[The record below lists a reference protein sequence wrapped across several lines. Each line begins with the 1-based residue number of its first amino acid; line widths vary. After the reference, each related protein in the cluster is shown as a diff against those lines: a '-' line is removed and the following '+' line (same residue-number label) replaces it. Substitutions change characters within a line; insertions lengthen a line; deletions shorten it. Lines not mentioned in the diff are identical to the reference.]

1 MLVLCGGL
9 LVSTL
14 PDTARLL
21 SLNLVVELRA
31 GTSGRMGG
39 LVLVMTGLGLLAA
52 AWLSLCR
59 HVARAETEVDR
70 REAIGLVRHAT
81 LVWSAPL
88 LVAPPLFSRDGWS
101 YAAQGMLTALDISP
115 YDHGPRVLR
124 GPIVDAVDPRW
135 METPT
140 PYGPLPLIFG
150 DLAARITGNPW
161 LLVIGHRM
169 VAVVGL
175 LLLAWA
181 VPRLAGWTGV
191 NPALAAGVAIASPL
205 MMANG
210 VGGLHNDLLMVGLMA
225 AALVLAHERHWAWGA
240 VLAGAAAAVK
250 LPGGIV
256 CIGVVLLS
264 LPAAATLVHRARRF
278 VAAGAV
284 SLLTLFGLGVLWG
297 VGAGWVGGLAVPGT
311 VNTPL
316 SMPTVVGGIL
326 DWTVSGIGVELRRA
340 FFLDLVRQLA
350 SLASLAVMCWVAL
363 RWETGSRTAA
373 LKAVALL
380 VGATIL
386 LSPVVHLW
394 YFLWLFPFLA
404 VLKLTRLGWAALI
417 ATSVVLGL
425 VAPLDSS
432 LHGAYLAI
440 VLGCSYVALLVPI
453 LLLTRRARER
463 IQRISEAEW
472 LPVP

>member
-1 MLVLCGGL
+1 MLVLLGGL

-21 SLNLVVELRA
+21 SVNLVVELRS
-31 GTSGRMGG
+31 GTPGRMVG
-39 LVLVMTGLGLLAA
+39 LVLVMTGLGLMAA

-59 HVARAETEVDR
+59 HVARAEGEDR
-70 REAIGLVRHAT
+70 REALGLVRYAT

-88 LVAPPLFSRDGWS
+88 MVAPPLFSRDGWS
-101 YAAQGMLTALDISP
+101 YAAQGMLTTLGISP

-150 DLAARITGNPW
+150 DLAARFTGNPW
-161 LLVIGHRM
+161 ILVIGHRM
-169 VAVVGL
+169 VAMVGL
-175 LLLAWA
+175 VLLAWA
-181 VPRLAGWTGV
+181 VPRLARWAGV
-191 NPALAAGVAIASPL
+191 NPALAAGIVIASPL
-205 MMANG
+205 MMSNG

-225 AALVLAHERHWAWGA
+225 AALVLAHEQHWAWGA
-240 VLAGAAAAVK
+240 LLAGAAAAVK

-264 LPAAATLVHRARRF
+264 LPAAATLAQRSRRLA
-278 VAAGAV
+278 AAGAV
-284 SLLTLFGLGVLWG
+284 SVLTLLGLGVLWG
-297 VGAGWVGGLAVPGT
+297 VGAGWVGGLTVPGS

-316 SMPTVVGGIL
+316 SMPTVLGGIL
-326 DWTVSGIGVELRRA
+326 DWVASGIGLDLRRA
-340 FFLDLVRQLA
+340 FFLDLVRRLA
-350 SLASLAVMCWVAL
+350 SAASLVVTCAIAF

-373 LKAVALL
+373 VKAVALL

-394 YFLWLFPFLA
+394 YFLWLVPFLA
-404 VLKLTRLGWAALI
+404 VLKLSRISSAALV
-417 ATSVVLGL
+417 AMSVVLGL

-453 LLLTRRARER
+453 LLLTRRSRER
-463 IQRISEAEW
+463 IERISEAEW